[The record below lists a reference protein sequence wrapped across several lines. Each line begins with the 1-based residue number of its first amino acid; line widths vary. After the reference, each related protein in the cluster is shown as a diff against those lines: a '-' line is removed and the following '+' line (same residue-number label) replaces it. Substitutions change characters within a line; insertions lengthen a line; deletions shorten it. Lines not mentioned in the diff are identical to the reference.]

1 MSFDFSL
8 MNKQNGR
15 TKDVFLTLSWRR
27 SLSYKNKFIDLQ
39 SKFLYDRDIRHER
52 VKNTDELPVLLNS
65 TSMILHNI
73 NKAVYFMILTM
84 AQLILEFIHVH

>member
-39 SKFLYDRDIRHER
+39 SKFLYDRGIRHER
-52 VKNTDELPVLLNS
+52 VKNTDELTVLLNS

>member
-15 TKDVFLTLSWRR
+15 TGDVFLTLSWRR